1 MKKKNNMK
9 ETMKAIGIGAVIT
22 SIAVLDAMAE
32 DERRKREA
40 AERRKR
46 EDEWS
51 DSLFEMAGMF
61 FSYSNEKSH
70 SSSKNPN
77 SDPRTRVNGNSVPFN
92 TKDGTF
98 IPYNVRIAI
107 EKNIVLKELRQL
119 PYGQRMFRRED
130 QLQEEIRTILRD
142 LPSYQIVIYNKAL
155 KDYVW

>member
-9 ETMKAIGIGAVIT
+9 ETMKAFGIGAVIT
-22 SIAVLDAMAE
+22 SIAILDAMAE
-32 DERRKREA
+32 DERRRKEA
-40 AERRKR
+40 EARRKR

-51 DSLFEMAGMF
+51 DSLFDMVDMF
-61 FSYSNEKSH
+61 FSSSNDSH
-70 SSSKNPN
+70 NSSKNPN
-77 SDPRTRVNGNSVPFN
+77 SDSRTRVNGNNVPFN

-119 PYGQRMFRRED
+119 PYGQRMFRKED

-142 LPSYQIVIYNKAL
+142 LPYY
-155 KDYVW
+155 